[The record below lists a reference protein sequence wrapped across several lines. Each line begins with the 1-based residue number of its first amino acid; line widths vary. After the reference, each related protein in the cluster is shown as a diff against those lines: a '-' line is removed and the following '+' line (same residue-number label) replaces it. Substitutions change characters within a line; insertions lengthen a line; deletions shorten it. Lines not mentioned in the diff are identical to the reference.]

1 MDSPARGRTIR
12 GSSVVV
18 AAKEQ
23 VSADLAGEAVILN
36 MESGT
41 YYSLNEVGARVWGL
55 VGEPRTVDEIRDT
68 ILEEYEVE
76 ADHCERDVVALL
88 EQLADAGLVEI
99 REATGA

>member
-1 MDSPARGRTIR
+1 M
-12 GSSVVV
+12 V